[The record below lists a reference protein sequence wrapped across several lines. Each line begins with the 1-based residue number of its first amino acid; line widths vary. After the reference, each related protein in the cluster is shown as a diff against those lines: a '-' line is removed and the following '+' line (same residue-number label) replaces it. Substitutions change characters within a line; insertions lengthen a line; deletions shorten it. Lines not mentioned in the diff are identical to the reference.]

1 MREMTKANRKDKKYL
16 PYLYMSPAMI
26 FITVVAIYPIIYTL
40 GMSFTNVNMNH
51 WKDPSFIGFKN
62 YIKILGRLDG
72 DFFIVLLRTIVW
84 TSVNMLTQIVLAI
97 GLALLVNIK
106 NLAGKR
112 IYRTLLILPWAVPG
126 YISTLI
132 WKNMFSYDFGV
143 INMILADGGLK
154 PVDWLTSPISAF
166 VACTIVNVW
175 LAVPFLMIVTLGA
188 LQSIDE
194 SLYESATVDGA
205 TAVQKFKYITLPLLK
220 PSVTP
225 AVIITLFVTFK
236 QFDVIYL
243 MTKGLGG
250 KTDVLIT
257 YAYNKGFT
265 DFNYGYSAA
274 LSITIFILLMLIT
287 SFRKKILDGAEEVY

>member
-1 MREMTKANRKDKKYL
+1 
-16 PYLYMSPAMI
+16 MI
-26 FITVVAIYPIIYTL
+26 FVLVVAIYPIIYTL
-40 GMSFTNVNMNH
+40 GMSFTNVNMSH
-51 WKDPSFIGFKN
+51 WKDPSFIGVKN
-62 YIKILGRLDG
+62 YIKILGRVDG
-72 DFFIVLLRTIVW
+72 EFFAVLLRTVIW
-84 TSVNMLTQIVLAI
+84 TAMNMFIQVVLAV

-106 NLAGKR
+106 DLAGKKV
-112 IYRTLLILPWAVPG
+112 YRLLLILPWAIPG

-143 INMILADGGLK
+143 INMSLVNMGLK
-154 PVDWLTSPISAF
+154 PVDWLISPISAF
-166 VACTIVNVW
+166 IACTVVNIW

-205 TAVQKFKYITLPLLK
+205 TAIQKFKFITLPLLR
-220 PSVTP
+220 PSVAP

-257 YAYNKGFT
+257 YAYNKGFV

-274 LSITIFILLMLIT
+274 LSIMIFGLLILIT